1 LLPGYKISSQ
11 SYSHYCQAYNS
22 IVSALHTLISAIAD
36 FFRSITLADIINGF
50 NRVLRGIFI
59 ELPLLLWNGLQSVG
73 RGIEKTL
80 EFLFGAAYWV
90 GYFIVYVILYLILY
104 VPKRIGRIIGS
115 IAGGI
120 ATAFRELW
128 LWISP
133 KSMG

>member
-1 LLPGYKISSQ
+1 MTDS
-11 SYSHYCQAYNS
+11 S

-50 NRVLRGIFI
+50 TRVLRGIFI
-59 ELPLLLWNGLQSVG
+59 DFPLLVWDGLKALA
-73 RGIEKTL
+73 RGIHYTL
-80 EFLFGAAYWV
+80 EAFFGMVYW
-90 GYFIVYVILYLILY
+90 IVYYIFYALQFIILY

-120 ATAFRELW
+120 GKAFRELW
-128 LWISP
+128 LLISP